1 MKRKSFLVLSGVG
14 FLALSVGGYFGLR
27 SYRNRRGILYR
38 PESLSAFCDD
48 TSLCAMGK
56 EYLQIHPEEKDV
68 KTLMGLMGA
77 SFYAQEATI
86 RARLRDNI
94 KYDFESDRALV
105 LDGWVVSRTEG
116 RQCALFTL
124 MQKE

>member
-27 SYRNRRGILYR
+27 SY
-38 PESLSAFCDD
+38 SAFCDD